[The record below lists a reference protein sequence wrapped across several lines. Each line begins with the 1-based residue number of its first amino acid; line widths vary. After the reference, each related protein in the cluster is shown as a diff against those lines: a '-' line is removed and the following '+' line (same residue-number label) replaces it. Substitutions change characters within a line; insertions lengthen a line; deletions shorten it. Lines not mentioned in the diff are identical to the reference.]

1 MFIMLI
7 IGSHMSISSGFL
19 NAVKKT
25 VENYNSNALQIF
37 LKSPQSLSFCS
48 IKDEE
53 ANETKKYIKKSN
65 VFLVGHCSYLLNFA
79 KIQEYKTEDIY
90 EQNFYSN
97 TQENIKKELENRT
110 KKIGNWAVNSL
121 VDDLYSIYKMGG
133 YGVVLHIG
141 KYVDLDKKIA
151 INNVVKNIKQTIEDI
166 SYKTKNVNTPYIIL
180 ENTAGQG
187 TEIGS
192 NFEELLEIY
201 NLLNRDKR
209 IKFCIDTAHAFSSGY
224 DLKDHEKFNEF
235 IGKFDKNIGIKN
247 IGLFHFNDSKK
258 DLNSRV
264 DRHESIGH
272 GLIGENSLKYIAD
285 FAIKNTIPLIIET
298 PDKEVSHLEDIN
310 RIKNWYK
317 S

>member
-1 MFIMLI
+1 MLI
-7 IGSHMSISSGFL
+7 LGSHQSISFGFL
-19 NAVKKT
+19 QAVKKT
-25 VENYNSNALQIF
+25 VEDYNSNALQIF

-48 IKDEE
+48 IKDDE
-53 ANETKKYIKKSN
+53 ASNTKDYVIKNN

-79 KIQEYKTEDIY
+79 KIQSYKREDLY
-90 EQNFYSN
+90 EPNFDADKK
-97 TQENIKKELENRT
+97 TIKSKLDLSS
-110 KKIGNWAVNSL
+110 KKMGNWAVNSL
-121 VDDLYSIYKMGG
+121 VDDLFSIYKMGG

-141 KYVDLDKKIA
+141 KYVDIDKKVA
-151 INNVVKNIKQTIEDI
+151 IDNVVKNIKQTIDNI
-166 SYKTKNVNTPYIIL
+166 NFKTKSSSPYVIL

-201 NLLNRDKR
+201 NLLGRDKK
-209 IKFCIDTAHAFSSGY
+209 IKFCIDTAHAYSSGY
-224 DLKDHEKFNEF
+224 DFKNEKSFYDF
-235 IGKFDKNIGIKN
+235 MDRFDKDIGLKN

-258 DLNSRV
+258 ELNSRV

-272 GLIGENSLKYIAD
+272 GLIGEKSLKHIAD
-285 FAIKNTIPLIIET
+285 FAIKNTIPLILET

-310 RIKNWYK
+310 RVKSWYK

>member
-1 MFIMLI
+1 MLI

-25 VENYNSNALQIF
+25 VESYNSNALQIF
-37 LKSPQSLSFCS
+37 LKSPQSLSFCN
-48 IKDEE
+48 ILDEE
-53 ANETKKYIKKSN
+53 AEKTKEYVKNKN

-79 KIQEYKTEDIY
+79 KMQEYKREDIY
-90 EQNFYSN
+90 EQEIGSK
-97 TQENIKKELENRT
+97 TQKDIKKELKQNIN
-110 KKIGNWAVNSL
+110 KIGNWAVNSL

-141 KYVDLDKKIA
+141 KYVDLDKNIA
-151 INNVVKNIKQTIEDI
+151 ISNVIKNIKQTMDNI
-166 SYKTKNVNTPYIIL
+166 SYKTKNINTPYIIL

-192 NFEELLEIY
+192 NFEELLKIY
-201 NLLNRDKR
+201 DLLGRDKR

-224 DLKDHEKFNEF
+224 NLKDSKSFDDF
-235 IGKFDKNIGIKN
+235 INKFDKNIGIQN

-258 DLNSRV
+258 DLNSKV
-264 DRHESIGH
+264 DRHESIGY
-272 GLIGENSLKYIAD
+272 GLIGESPLKYIAN
-285 FAIKNTIPLIIET
+285 FAIKNTIPLILET

-310 RIKNWYK
+310 RVKNWFK
-317 S
+317 

>member
-1 MFIMLI
+1 MLI

-25 VENYNSNALQIF
+25 VEDYNSNALQIF

-48 IKDEE
+48 IKDKE
-53 ANETKKYIKKSN
+53 AEDTKTYIREKN
-65 VFLVGHCSYLLNFA
+65 VFMVGHCSYLLNFA
-79 KIQEYKTEDIY
+79 KIQEYKREDLY
-90 EQNFYSN
+90 EQNFYSKD
-97 TQENIKKELENRT
+97 QESLKKEIESRT
-110 KKIGNWAVNSL
+110 NKIGNWAVNSL

-141 KYVDLDKKIA
+141 KYVDLDKEIA
-151 INNVVKNIKQTIEDI
+151 ISNVIKNIKQTIENI
-166 SYKTKNVNTPYIIL
+166 SYKTKNINTPYIIL

-192 NFEELLEIY
+192 NFEELLKIY
-201 NLLNRDKR
+201 NLLDRDKR

-224 DLKDHEKFNEF
+224 NLKEKEGFDEF
-235 IGKFDKNIGIKN
+235 INKFDKNIGINN

-258 DLNSRV
+258 DLNSKV
-264 DRHESIGH
+264 DRHESIGR
-272 GLIGENSLKYIAD
+272 GLIGDASLKYIAD
-285 FAIKNTIPLIIET
+285 FAIKNTIPLVLET
-298 PDKEVSHLEDIN
+298 PDKEVSHLEDIK
-310 RIKNWYK
+310 RIKSWYN